1 MAMHFRASNITTGSA
16 HALLTLVSKLNAELT
31 RLHREVKSKSDK
43 RGLIADSNDASKLAN
58 KYDECLTKFLRD
70 LEEMWED

>member
-43 RGLIADSNDASKLAN
+43 RGLIADSNDAS
-58 KYDECLTKFLRD
+58 EIICCLIPRQLRNT
-70 LEEMWED
+70 EESRLR